1 MNSRRSF
8 LQRALAF
15 GAGALSFSGIASG
28 ELSAQ
33 HAKPRSRARDGA
45 IAPPI
50 PVITPDVPML
60 PHTIDGEVKVFH
72 LTAEPVKRELMPGR
86 MIEVWGYNGSCPG
99 PTIEANEGDRVR
111 IVLENRLPEPTTMHW
126 HGLEIPIAMDGMP
139 YISQK
144 PIAPGESFP
153 YEFTLHQNGTFF
165 YHSHG
170 AMQEMMGMLGMFV
183 IHPKQAY
190 APHVDHDFGILLQ
203 EWALLPNNSV
213 PNTANM
219 EFNWLTINGKAAPAT
234 TPLVVRLGN
243 RVRIRMV
250 NLGMDHHP
258 IHVHGNTFVVTG
270 TEAGRQ
276 PESTWGP
283 GNTVL
288 VGVAQARDVEFVATN
303 PGDWMVH
310 CHLPHHMM
318 NSMMDLLSDRPVST
332 TPLTAKQADEQMEIS
347 MADGMPMRMQA
358 GDGSQMI
365 APDATKV
372 PGFPQDGFMDMPMDE
387 VAGSAPEFI
396 DLPRNWS
403 AGMQGMMTLL
413 RVMPPDGYERYLA
426 AKRKQEPAPANHQY
440 VHGEGQ

>member
-15 GAGALSFSGIASG
+15 SAGALSFSKIASG
-28 ELSAQ
+28 EVSERR
-33 HAKPRSRARDGA
+33 AKPRSRDRHATA
-45 IAPPI
+45 EPPI
-50 PVITPDVPML
+50 PVVTPDIPKL
-60 PHTIDGEVKVFH
+60 PYAMEGEVKVFH
-72 LTAEPVKRELMPGR
+72 LIAEPVKRELMPGR
-86 MIEVWGYNGSCPG
+86 MIDVWGYNGVCPG

-126 HGLEIPIAMDGMP
+126 HGLEIPIQMDGMP

-144 PIAPGESFP
+144 PIAPGESSP

-183 IHPKQAY
+183 IHPRQAY
-190 APHVDHDFGILLQ
+190 APQVDHDFGILLQ

-270 TEAGRQ
+270 SEAGRQ
-276 PESTWGP
+276 PDSTWGP

-288 VGVAQARDVEFVATN
+288 VGVAQARDVEFIASN

-332 TPLTAKQADEQMEIS
+332 TPLTAKQAGEQMEIS
-347 MADGMPMRMQA
+347 MANGMPMRMQPN
-358 GDGSQMI
+358 DGSQMI

-372 PGFPQDGFMDMPMDE
+372 PGFPQDAFMDMPMDN
-387 VAGSAPEFI
+387 VAGNAPEFI
-396 DLPRNWS
+396 DLARNWS
-403 AGMQGMMTLL
+403 AAMQGMMTLL
-413 RVMPPDGYERYLA
+413 RVMPPDRYERYLA
-426 AKRKQEPAPANHQY
+426 AKRNEAPAPMTHEHEQGGAQ
-440 VHGEGQ
+440 

>member
-1 MNSRRSF
+1 M
-8 LQRALAF
+8 
-15 GAGALSFSGIASG
+15 
-28 ELSAQ
+28 
-33 HAKPRSRARDGA
+33 DG
-45 IAPPI
+45 
-50 PVITPDVPML
+50 
-60 PHTIDGEVKVFH
+60 GVKVFH
-72 LTAEPVKRELMPGR
+72 LVAEPVKRELTPGR
-86 MIEVWGYNGSCPG
+86 MIEVWGYNGVCPG

-111 IVLENRLPEPTTMHW
+111 IILENRLPEPTTMHW
-126 HGLEIPIAMDGMP
+126 HGLEIPIQMDGMP

-144 PIAPGESFP
+144 PIAPGQSFP

-183 IHPKQAY
+183 IHPRQAY
-190 APHVDHDFGILLQ
+190 TPHVDHDFGILLQ

-213 PNTANM
+213 PNTVNM

-288 VGVAQARDVEFVATN
+288 IGVAQARDVEFVATN

-332 TPLTAKQADEQMEIS
+332 TPLTAKQADEQMPMG
-347 MADGMPMRMQA
+347 MAEEMPMRMQP
-358 GDGSQMI
+358 GDRSQMI
-365 APDATKV
+365 ASDAARV
-372 PGFPQDGFMDMPMDE
+372 PGFPQDGFMDMSMDE
-387 VAGSAPEFI
+387 VAGNSPEFI

-413 RVMPPDGYERYLA
+413 RVMPPDRYERYLA
-426 AKRKQEPAPANHQY
+426 AKRNGASTPSIQQHEQ
-440 VHGEGQ
+440 GEAR

>member
-1 MNSRRSF
+1 MTNRRSF

-15 GAGALSFSGIASG
+15 GAGALSIPKIV
-28 ELSAQ
+28 SADVSDQ
-33 HAKPRSRARDGA
+33 SPGPRSRARLKA
-45 IAPPI
+45 AVRPI
-50 PVITPDVPML
+50 PVVTPDL
-60 PHTIDGEVKVFH
+60 PKLPYIMDGEVKVFH
-72 LTAEPVKRELMPGR
+72 LIAEPVKRELMPGR
-86 MIEVWGYNGSCPG
+86 MIDVWGYNGVCPG
-99 PTIEANEGDRVR
+99 PTIEVNEGDRVR
-111 IVLENRLPEPTTMHW
+111 IILENRLPEPTTMHW

-144 PIAPGESFP
+144 PITPGESFP
-153 YEFTLHQNGTFF
+153 YEFTLRQNGTFF

-183 IHPKQAY
+183 IHPRQAY
-190 APHVDHDFGILLQ
+190 VPHVDHDFGILLQ

-234 TPLVVRLGN
+234 RPLVVRLGN

-270 TEAGRQ
+270 SEAGRQ

-318 NSMMDLLSDRPVST
+318 NSMMDLLSEHPVPT
-332 TPLTAKQADEQMEIS
+332 TPLTAKQADEQMETS
-347 MADGMPMRMQA
+347 MTGGTPMRMRA
-358 GDGSQMI
+358 SEGSQMI
-365 APDATKV
+365 APDAAKV
-372 PGFPQDGFMDMPMDE
+372 PGFPQDAFMDMTMDE
-387 VAGSAPEFI
+387 VAANAPEFI

-413 RVMPPDGYERYLA
+413 RVMPEDRYERYLA
-426 AKRKQEPAPANHQY
+426 AKRNGTAAPMSHQ
-440 VHGEGQ
+440 HGQGEAR